1 MTMKAQST
9 ILIPGTILKVKKKE
23 AVVMNLY
30 YLFTNYQ
37 VANVTAT
44 ITK

>member
-9 ILIPGTILKVKKKE
+9 IPGTMKVKKKE

>member
-9 ILIPGTILKVKKKE
+9 IPGTILKVKKKE